1 MKLEQITWG
10 LLYPPK
16 QFTVWGKSQALCLCE
31 RTAVS
36 AAERC
41 YVRGG
46 VVGLV
51 ASDVS
56 EERHVVILKGFVVY
70 V

>member
-1 MKLEQITWG
+1 
-10 LLYPPK
+10 
-16 QFTVWGKSQALCLCE
+16 
-31 RTAVS
+31 VS

-51 ASDVS
+51 AADVS